1 MDRLRQVFD
10 RILECDG
17 FGIIIAFTHK
27 KAVYVEYGGKEGVI
41 YRTYLSGDTPTLTA
55 DGFVE

>member
-41 YRTYLSGDTPTLTA
+41 YRTYLSLGTPTLTA